1 MAINKLLNKSFFT
14 RAVSGIILL
23 IIIAVTA
30 IIGEDVLFA
39 TVFCVSLI
47 GLYEIY
53 RVIGIEK
60 GILGYLGYFSAAVY
74 FIVLRFYGSEY
85 FEVFAVGYLL
95 LVMAVYVFSFPKYK
109 ANQIM
114 ASYFS
119 LIYVPVLMSYLYQL
133 RMLNN
138 DGIFTFWLIF
148 ICSWGCDTCAY
159 LAGVTMGKHKMAP
172 VLSPKKSVEGA
183 IGGVIGAAIIGGLYG
198 YIIEPY
204 LDTIN
209 NAPLLFAIVCAMG
222 GLISMVGD
230 LCASAIKRNYEIK
243 DYGTLIP
250 GHGGIMDRFDS
261 VIFTAP
267 LIYFLIEFLG
277 NKL

>member
-1 MAINKLLNKSFFT
+1 
-14 RAVSGIILL
+14 
-23 IIIAVTA
+23 
-30 IIGEDVLFA
+30 
-39 TVFCVSLI
+39 
-47 GLYEIY
+47 
-53 RVIGIEK
+53 
-60 GILGYLGYFSAAVY
+60 
-74 FIVLRFYGSEY
+74 
-85 FEVFAVGYLL
+85 
-95 LVMAVYVFSFPKYK
+95 
-109 ANQIM
+109 M